1 MKSLRYK
8 IALGYA
14 TIILLNVV
22 MVIFAIYHINQL
34 SRPINRILSEKYRN
48 VNAAENMKLA
58 LSQMERAQFEMI
70 ETGFDSTLY
79 YNFQTYKNEFLNW
92 HQRAIQGVALPE
104 EPDILD
110 SLMQAFQ
117 DYLSC
122 SDSLQNMLGQ
132 GMAYRRVKAYHYR
145 NIFPLVKKINA
156 LCTQLKE
163 VNLKAINQSNLK
175 AQEISKRT
183 TSVILLFSLILML
196 FSVLTGIYFTKRI
209 LRPIRQT
216 TETVRKIG
224 QGHLEQKVEVES
236 DDEMGQLALEFN
248 RMTERLA
255 AFERMNI
262 EQIILEKKKSEGV
275 IRNIPAAIIVTDA
288 AGTVTLMNALARELF
303 DLDEDGFRGKKIT
316 DLLKNET
323 LAQMLEKGTWQPSE
337 ESSAMPKLIPFSRDG
352 KQAYYEMRPIVISDD
367 RGKIRSVIVLLQD
380 VTRFKELDRLKS
392 EFMATISHELKT
404 PLTSINMTIDI
415 LLRKVKG
422 ELNPLQ
428 SELLHGAKQDVIR
441 LKNFVAKLLIYSR
454 LESGHYPL
462 NLQAVNVRRLIDEAV
477 RPFGQL
483 FREKSVDFRAQIDP
497 AADTLIGDFEN
508 LVWCI
513 SNLLQNAMEH
523 VPQKGRIDLRVEKM
537 NGSIRFA
544 VRDNGPGIPLEGQKL
559 IFEKFVRLGK
569 FEESSEGNIGLGL
582 AIVREIVHRHQGT
595 IWVESAPGKG
605 STFYFEIPLNLNRG
619 NHED

>member
-22 MVIFAIYHINQL
+22 MVAFVIYHVNQL
-34 SRPINRILSEKYRN
+34 SRPINNILSEKYRN

-58 LSQMERAQFEMI
+58 LAQMERAQFEMI
-70 ETGFDSTLY
+70 ESGFDSTLY

-92 HQRAIQGVALPE
+92 HQRAIEGVALPE

-110 SLMQAFQ
+110 SLMQTFQ
-117 DYLSC
+117 HYLSC
-122 SDSLQNMLGQ
+122 SDSLQNMLGF
-132 GMAYRRVKAYHYR
+132 GKPYRQVKAYHYR
-145 NIFPLVKKINA
+145 KIFPLVKKINA

-163 VNLKAINQSNLK
+163 VNLRAINQSNLK
-175 AQEISKRT
+175 AQKISKRT
-183 TSVILLFSLILML
+183 TSIIILFSLLLIL
-196 FSVLTGIYFTKRI
+196 FSVLASIYFTKRI

-236 DDEMGQLALEFN
+236 DDEIGQLALEFN

-275 IRNIPAAIIVTDA
+275 ISNIPAAIIVADA

-303 DLDEDGFRGKKIT
+303 NLDENTFRGKKVT
-316 DLLKNET
+316 DLLQNEM
-323 LAQMLEKGTWQPSE
+323 LAQILEKGTWQPSE
-337 ESSAMPKLIPFSRDG
+337 EPSGKPNLITFSRGDE
-352 KQAYYEMRPIVISDD
+352 QTYYEMRPIVISDD
-367 RGKIRSVIVLLQD
+367 RGKIQSVIILLQD

-422 ELNPLQ
+422 ELNPMQ
-428 SELLHGAKQDVIR
+428 SELLRGAKDDVIR

-454 LESGHYPL
+454 LESGSYPL
-462 NLQAVNVRRLIDEAV
+462 NLQPIDIRQLVDAAV
-477 RPFGQL
+477 RPFGRL
-483 FREKSVDFRAQIDP
+483 FSEKSIAFRTQIDP

-523 VPQKGRIDLRVEKM
+523 VPQKGRIELRVEKV
-537 NGSIRFA
+537 NGRIRFA

-569 FEESSEGNIGLGL
+569 FEESKDGNIGLGL
-582 AIVREIVHRHQGT
+582 AIVREIVHRHKGT
-595 IWVESAPGKG
+595 VWVESAPGKG
-605 STFYFEIPLNLNRG
+605 STFYFEIPLNLKQ
-619 NHED
+619 D